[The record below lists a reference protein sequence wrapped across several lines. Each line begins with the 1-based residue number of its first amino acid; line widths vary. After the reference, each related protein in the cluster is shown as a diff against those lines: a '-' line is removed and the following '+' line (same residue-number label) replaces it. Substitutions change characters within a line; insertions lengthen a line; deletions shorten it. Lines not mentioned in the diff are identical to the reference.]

1 MDKTPTCPYCGGE
14 MELMRYAQAYWYEC
28 LRAGCRT
35 HSPAAGSEEDA
46 LGKAM
51 HNASL
56 WANIGDEVPYNGTIC
71 VVHGHNKRG
80 VDCYDIAIKIK
91 AGWEFG
97 SASGFEVEHWMAVP
111 DAPEEGE
118 CHENA

>member
-51 HNASL
+51 RRESPWHSVKDGL
-56 WANIGDEVPYNGTIC
+56 PDSGMIC

-91 AGWEFG
+91 TGWEFG
-97 SASGFEVEHWMAVP
+97 SLSGFKVEHWMAVP
-111 DAPEEGE
+111 DAPKEVDG
-118 CHENA
+118 HEI